1 MKVELIRHTPDPDQL
16 SAEAA
21 AICVGGK
28 PTDQALRAAIESG
41 HLSVLEH
48 QSYTFKIEGISRV
61 CLAQLTRHRM
71 ASYSVQSQRY
81 CDVSH
86 EMVTIGKIECSWW
99 VKAANDLAEQAF
111 ELYNDLVDNG
121 EEREDARHV
130 LPEGVQTRLIMTMN
144 ARELLH
150 FFELR
155 GCNRAQAEIRTLA
168 RKMCVEA
175 RAVAP
180 ITFEHAGPQCKRLGY
195 CPEAHGCGAAPTKQA
210 LLDAYKKQEAK
221 DAE

>member
-21 AICVGGK
+21 AICAGGK

-81 CDVSH
+81 CDVSQARVSLG
-86 EMVTIGKIECSWW
+86 EIEGPWW
-99 VKAANDLAEQAF
+99 TKKANDLAEQAF

-121 EEREDARHV
+121 TAREDARYI
-130 LPEGVQTRLIMTMN
+130 LPEGTHTDLILTMN

-155 GCNRAQAEIRTLA
+155 CCSRAQKEIRVLA
-168 RKMCVEA
+168 REMHV
-175 RAVAP
+175 RVRRVAP
-180 ITFEHAGPQCKRLGY
+180 ITFEHAGPQCERLGF
-195 CPEAHGCGAAPTKQA
+195 CPEAHGCGVMPTMQE
-210 LLDAYKKQEAK
+210 LLDAYKKEAK
-221 DAE
+221 TDAE